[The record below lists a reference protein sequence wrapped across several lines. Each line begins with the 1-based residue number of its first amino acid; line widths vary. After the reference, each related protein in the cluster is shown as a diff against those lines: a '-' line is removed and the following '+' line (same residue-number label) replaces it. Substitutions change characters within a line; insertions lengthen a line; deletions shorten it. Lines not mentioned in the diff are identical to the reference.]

1 LAVNESSVK
10 QEPDWG
16 NPEPKGPLTKPC
28 DEPGGLSHITGES
41 HNPAN
46 TDSSPLFPITY
57 YLIGHPLI
65 ALGLAMLVILC
76 VVSVL
81 RRQVRTAIALW
92 ALVFMTF
99 LYVYLQ
105 T

>member
-1 LAVNESSVK
+1 M
-10 QEPDWG
+10 
-16 NPEPKGPLTKPC
+16 
-28 DEPGGLSHITGES
+28 
-41 HNPAN
+41 
-46 TDSSPLFPITY
+46 DSSPLFPITY

-65 ALGLAMLVILC
+65 ALGLAMLAILC

-105 T
+105 TKASPAPAVTPTEAVSDEAAE